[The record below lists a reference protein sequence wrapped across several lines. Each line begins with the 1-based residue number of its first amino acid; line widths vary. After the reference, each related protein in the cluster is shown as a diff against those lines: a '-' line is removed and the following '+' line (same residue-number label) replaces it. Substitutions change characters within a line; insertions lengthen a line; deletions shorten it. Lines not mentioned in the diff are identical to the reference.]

1 MGGASERTIAD
12 DAAMATTPRKTPPD
26 HRQPEFRELR
36 ISTSASWV
44 RAMPPELGMIIVRAS
59 MVGGNLN
66 ALR

>member
-1 MGGASERTIAD
+1 
-12 DAAMATTPRKTPPD
+12 MATTPRKTPPD